1 MKKSVIKIPSD
12 IGEIRKVS
20 CRIIED
26 VGPREKIE
34 SKVFDIRL
42 CTEEAVRNA
51 IVHGNKNDP
60 AKSVTVAYWV
70 DGGNLHIEVS
80 DEGSGFD
87 YRNLPNPTANE
98 NIMKNSGRGVYLIR
112 RLMNKV
118 EFNETGNVI
127 RMTKHL

>member
-60 AKSVTVAYWV
+60 AK
-70 DGGNLHIEVS
+70 I
-80 DEGSGFD
+80 
-87 YRNLPNPTANE
+87 
-98 NIMKNSGRGVYLIR
+98 GRASCRERV
-112 RLMNKV
+112 
-118 EFNETGNVI
+118 
-127 RMTKHL
+127 